1 MFGKYGIILIVF
13 VFVSVSVFFVFLSF
27 LFDFLATSH
36 TVLLVFMFPL
46 YLLSFFLVYV
56 LLSLCSQLFLINS
69 EESALDQYSTV

>member
-13 VFVSVSVFFVFLSF
+13 VSVSVFFVSLFL

-69 EESALDQYSTV
+69 EESALDQYSTI